1 MSNSSEKFNSFMSF
15 IDTWCTTNAPL
26 TASKLPSFKTACTSW
41 ITTNTILLTAGATL
55 PVVNQADVPDPTAG
69 LNFGQIDV
77 IYGCYPELAPLLQSN
92 SSSFMLYFQ
101 EFMNNPQLKPF
112 LSNWVTT
119 NNPTYV
125 NSVAKRAEFANAI
138 ITWLRAN
145 TSLLSAAAVAPFRSG
160 PSENFQNSSFKGS
173 YFTSKYI
180 PTEYHPF

>member
-1 MSNSSEKFNSFMSF
+1 
-15 IDTWCTTNAPL
+15 
-26 TASKLPSFKTACTSW
+26 
-41 ITTNTILLTAGATL
+41 
-55 PVVNQADVPDPTAG
+55 
-69 LNFGQIDV
+69 
-77 IYGCYPELAPLLQSN
+77 
-92 SSSFMLYFQ
+92 
-101 EFMNNPQLKPF
+101 MNNPQLKPF